1 MKPEVAER
9 LGHVLDSITSIEAF
23 VADITFEEY
32 TASRMHRRA
41 VEREFEIIGEALS
54 IASRL
59 DPTLV
64 DRIAALR
71 NIIGL
76 RNRVIHGYET
86 VDDTIIWATVQTNLP
101 RLREQVLSL
110 LGE

>member
-1 MKPEVAER
+1 MRPDVAER
-9 LGHVLDSITSIEAF
+9 LAHVLQSIEAIEAF
-23 VADITFEEY
+23 VAGLDFEEY
-32 TASRMHRRA
+32 AASRLHRRA

-59 DPTLV
+59 DPTLAES
-64 DRIAALR
+64 IAALR

-86 VDDTIIWATVQTNLP
+86 VDDTIIWATVHTNLP
-101 RLREQVLSL
+101 RLREQVLVL
-110 LGE
+110 LG